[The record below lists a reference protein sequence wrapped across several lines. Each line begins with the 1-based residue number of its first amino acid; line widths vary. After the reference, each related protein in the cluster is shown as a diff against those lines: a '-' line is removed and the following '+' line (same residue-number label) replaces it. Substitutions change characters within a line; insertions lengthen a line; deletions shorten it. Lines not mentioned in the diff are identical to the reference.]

1 MSSLRNKNVSF
12 TTIGL
17 TSQFVKAIYLASNLS
32 LCDEFMRNQRKY
44 DLEDDI

>member
-12 TTIGL
+12 TTIVV
-17 TSQFVKAIYLASNLS
+17 TSQFVKAIYFANNL
-32 LCDEFMRNQRKY
+32 LLFDEFIRNQRKY

>member
-12 TTIGL
+12 TTIAL
-17 TSQFVKAIYLASNLS
+17 TSQFVKAIYFASNLL